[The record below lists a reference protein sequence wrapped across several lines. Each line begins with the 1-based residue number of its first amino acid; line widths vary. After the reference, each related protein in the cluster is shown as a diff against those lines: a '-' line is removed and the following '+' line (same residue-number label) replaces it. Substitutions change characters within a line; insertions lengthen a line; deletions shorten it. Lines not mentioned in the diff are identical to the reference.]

1 MREWGR
7 ENSDRFH
14 SRRKRESKPAPLKPK
29 GAAPPKKKSAA
40 QIPAT
45 LPKRIKKKKDPPL
58 LETNPQGWGTRR
70 GGGAVGRTMRERG
83 RENSDRFHSRRK
95 RESKPAPLKP
105 KGVASPKKVSAAQIP
120 PMVSAPPVRRKRE
133 SKPAPLES
141 KGAAPPK
148 KESAAQIPATLPKRI
163 KKRKDRPLLETNPQ
177 GWGTRAER
185 RGEAWVVTSRFGLWR
200 GWGEV
205 RILVRRLLT

>member
-45 LPKRIKKKKDPPL
+45 LPKRIKKRKDPPL
-58 LETNPQGWGTRR
+58 HETNPRGWGTRR
-70 GGGAVGRTMRERG
+70 GRGAVGRTMRERV
-83 RENSDRFHSRRK
+83 RENSDRFHSRR
-95 RESKPAPLKP
+95 
-105 KGVASPKKVSAAQIP
+105 Q
-120 PMVSAPPVRRKRE
+120 RE

-163 KKRKDRPLLETNPQ
+163 KKKKDPPLLETNPQ
-177 GWGTRAER
+177 GWGTRAQR
-185 RGEAWVVTSRFGLWR
+185 RGGGGAWD
-200 GWGEV
+200 
-205 RILVRRLLT
+205 